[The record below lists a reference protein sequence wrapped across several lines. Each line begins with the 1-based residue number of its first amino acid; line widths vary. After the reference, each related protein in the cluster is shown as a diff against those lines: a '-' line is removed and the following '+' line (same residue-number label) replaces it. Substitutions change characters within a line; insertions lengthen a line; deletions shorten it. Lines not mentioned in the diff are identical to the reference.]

1 MDFTFVVI
9 YNNQTYR
16 PCAIDFDNKKVLI
29 EVNGKKEWLSS
40 DVVQI
45 VLESNIKDI
54 DGNCLYDGCYVQV
67 LDTYYSSG
75 EQIEH
80 YIGQIV
86 FCDASGWF
94 CKVTKILKDTKPWL
108 SKQMHVPIHKTAKIK
123 LYATEFA
130 DNMDSFKTDYQ

>member
-9 YNNQTYR
+9 YNNQIYR
-16 PCAIDFDNKKVLI
+16 PCTIDFDNKKVLI
-29 EVNGKKEWLSS
+29 EVDSKKEWLSF

-45 VLESNIKDI
+45 ALESNIKDI

-75 EQIEH
+75 NQIEH

-86 FCDASGWF
+86 FDNISGWT
-94 CKVTKILKDTKPWL
+94 CKVTKILRDTKPWL
-108 SKQMHVPIHKTAKIK
+108 SEQMHVPIHKTAKIK
-123 LYATEFA
+123 LYTTEFA
-130 DNMDSFKTDYQ
+130 DNMDSFKTDCQ